1 MRGKGIL
8 WLMIQLQYPYF
19 ISFFGELGAF
29 TCSWH
34 LCYTCVNKRYGKDVL
49 GMLLGQF
56 YAGGVFNNILGYA
69 ILYTCLMNLIGFM
82 MMGID
87 KNRAK
92 RGKWRIPEA
101 RLFAFS
107 LLGGS
112 LGTWAG
118 MYLFRH
124 KTKHWYFVIGM
135 PMIFLLHIG
144 FLVWWTGKFTGI
156 WTNVLWKQMW
166 K

>member
-1 MRGKGIL
+1 
-8 WLMIQLQYPYF
+8 
-19 ISFFGELGAF
+19 
-29 TCSWH
+29 
-34 LCYTCVNKRYGKDVL
+34 
-49 GMLLGQF
+49 MLLGQL

-69 ILYTCLMNLIGFM
+69 ILYICLMNLIGFM

-101 RLFAFS
+101 RLFACS

-144 FLVWWTGKFTGI
+144 LLVWWTGKFTDVWI
-156 WTNVLWKQMW
+156 NVL
-166 K
+166 